1 MAELV
6 FPGTVKIDA
15 EHLESRAELAT
26 ERIARYRAQLETMN
40 ELIKNTSNYWEGE
53 GREAYRKAFEERFR
67 QVEDT
72 LHMFEEYPQE
82 LMKRAGIARSTIG
95 AAQALAEALSE
106 FTMQ

>member
-40 ELIKNTSNYWEGE
+40 GLIKNTSGYWEGE
-53 GREAYRKAFEERFR
+53 GRKPTGKPSRNVSGRWRTPFICLKN
-67 QVEDT
+67 T
-72 LHMFEEYPQE
+72 L
-82 LMKRAGIARSTIG
+82 RN
-95 AAQALAEALSE
+95 
-106 FTMQ
+106 

>member
-40 ELIKNTSNYWEGE
+40 ELIKNTSSYWEGE
-53 GREAYRKAFEERFR
+53 GGKRIGRPSRSASGRWRTPFICLKN
-67 QVEDT
+67 T
-72 LHMFEEYPQE
+72 L
-82 LMKRAGIARSTIG
+82 RN
-95 AAQALAEALSE
+95 
-106 FTMQ
+106 